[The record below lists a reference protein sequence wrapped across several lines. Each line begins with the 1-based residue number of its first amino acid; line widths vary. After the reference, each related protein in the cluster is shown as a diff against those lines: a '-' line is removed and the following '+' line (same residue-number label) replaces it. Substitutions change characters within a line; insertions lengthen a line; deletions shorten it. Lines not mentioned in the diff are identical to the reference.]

1 MQHEQRE
8 RQQQRQVN
16 RAAGHHGVVTCTCTC
31 TCVVPVLKSA
41 VGNGGSLFA
50 GLAFAVTSRLSRR
63 NVHRFWGRYQ
73 DFHSMPTA
81 CRMRRG
87 AL

>member
-16 RAAGHHGVVTCTCTC
+16 RAAGHHGVVTC
-31 TCVVPVLKSA
+31 VVPVLKSA

-50 GLAFAVTSRLSRR
+50 GLA
-63 NVHRFWGRYQ
+63 
-73 DFHSMPTA
+73 DSMSMA

-87 AL
+87 VNREHYLIGFSTRGPSRMTDWYLTLK